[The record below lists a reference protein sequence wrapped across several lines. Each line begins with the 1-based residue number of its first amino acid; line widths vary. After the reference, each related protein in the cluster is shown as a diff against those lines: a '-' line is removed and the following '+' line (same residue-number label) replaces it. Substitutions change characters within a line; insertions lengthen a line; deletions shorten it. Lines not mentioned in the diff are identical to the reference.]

1 MDGTVKV
8 EKYIM
13 ADDSRMNYC
22 FIKQKEIDNPNKD
35 LKVDWDEID
44 KDTIDY
50 GVVVEKGEP
59 ETEDYV
65 GTLDKVLP
73 SSFLSVKTQEDC
85 INWYSE
91 KYPEYPDGFAEIL
104 ARYQFKEDKNNPLA
118 HQTGYS
124 EKKKQTSKKKSK
136 PTKGLTIKQ
145 GPIKVIFD

>member
-50 GVVVEKGEP
+50 GVVIEKGEP
-59 ETEDYV
+59 ETEDNV
-65 GTLDKVLP
+65 GSLDKILP

-85 INWYSE
+85 ISWYDE
-91 KYPEYPDGFAEIL
+91 KYPEYPDGFSEIL
-104 ARYQFKEDKNNPLA
+104 ARYHFKEDKNYP
-118 HQTGYS
+118 QTTGD
-124 EKKKQTSKKKSK
+124 KKQNKTSKKKSKDK